1 MRITVNIR
9 PVAAA
14 LLLFATAAPA
24 LAQPASPAPFPK
36 RFTCFDAPGFANYD
50 AKHDRFYVHYAAERI
65 RMDRVPGPAWRYVNR
80 KKNVEWRI
88 DNGKAVFSS
97 LVAKTDEVDKKIATC
112 VYKRK

>member
-1 MRITVNIR
+1 VNIR

-14 LLLFATAAPA
+14 LLLLATAVPA
-24 LAQPASPAPFPK
+24 LAQPTSPPVFPK

-50 AKHDRFYVHYAAERI
+50 EKHDRFYIHYAAERI
-65 RMDRVPGPAWRYVNR
+65 RMDRVPTAGERYVNR

-88 DNGKAVFSS
+88 VEGKAVFSS
-97 LVAKTDEVDKKIATC
+97 LVPGTDEVDKKIATC

>member
-1 MRITVNIR
+1 VNVR
-9 PVAAA
+9 SVAA
-14 LLLFATAAPA
+14 LVVLIATVGPA
-24 LAQPASPAPFPK
+24 LAAPTPAPTPMFPK

-65 RMDRVPGPAWRYVNR
+65 RMDRVPGSPVRYLNR

-88 DNGKAVFSS
+88 ENGKADFVLLLAGSE
-97 LVAKTDEVDKKIATC
+97 EVDRHIATC